1 MESKTIKIQVFLNL
15 MTEGGALDESSVLNV
30 LSELDDHLSGRQE
43 DRDLILG
50 LAAMA
55 WICASD
61 QSYQGVFVKT
71 CDVGFTCKVKAP
83 TEFYNAGG
91 FKNFRKELDTR
102 VGTRRVFLKFF
113 VSINPSKRKP
123 DNMLTLLK
131 LDDPDRMNRLR
142 LGLEYIGIQL
152 DISTDEIYFR
162 SI

>member
-1 MESKTIKIQVFLNL
+1 MESKTLKIQVFFNL
-15 MTEGGALDESSVLNV
+15 MTDGSALDESSVLNV

-50 LAAMA
+50 LATIA
-55 WICASD
+55 WICAAD

-71 CDVGFTCKVKAP
+71 CDIGFTCRVRAS

-102 VGTRRVFLKFF
+102 VGTRRVFLKLF
-113 VSINPSKRKP
+113 VSVNPSKRKP
-123 DNMLTLLK
+123 DNILTLLK
-131 LDDPDRMNRLR
+131 LDDQDRMNRLR
-142 LGLEYIGIQL
+142 LGLDYIGIQL
-152 DISTDEIYFR
+152 DLGSDEIYFR